1 LNKWQW
7 LLVFSFV
14 VGIVEILTLI
24 FWSASTEGLLSSALE
39 KGIINLDEEEDMNF
53 YDEFTFRLRFIPSLC
68 AAFLL
73 ALIFSSGL
81 ALLLYVPPEKK

>member
-24 FWSASTEGLLSSALE
+24 FWSANAEGLLSSALE
-39 KGIINLDEEEDMNF
+39 KGILNLEEEEDMNF
-53 YDEFTFRLRFIPSLC
+53 YDEFTLRLRFIPNLC
-68 AAFLL
+68 AVFLL

-81 ALLLYVPPEKK
+81 ALLLYVPSEKK